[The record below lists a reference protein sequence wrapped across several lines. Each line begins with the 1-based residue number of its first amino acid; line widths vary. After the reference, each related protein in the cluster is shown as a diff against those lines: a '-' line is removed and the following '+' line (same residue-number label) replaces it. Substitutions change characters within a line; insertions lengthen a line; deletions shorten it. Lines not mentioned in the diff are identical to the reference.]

1 MSFAKLFSEIMRDY
15 VTAGVPSSGVQKPSK
30 SDLRTWGAAV
40 EAACTANPNIG
51 LTFLWDTGVNDADP
65 GTGKIRGNNSIVS
78 LITQIF
84 VSETGS
90 AGDALAGFLQ
100 AMDDAASNTKGILV
114 LRDLSNLAN
123 MAAFTVTGSI
133 TDGGTYDKITVANL
147 TSSGTFASGATIG
160 LAFFRIGDTTHS
172 GLDYAFDTGTSDA
185 NPGSGLLRFN
195 NATLGS
201 ATVMY
206 INKTG
211 RNGESLGTLIGTW
224 DDASATHRGHGRV
237 FDINDRTKYIEFDLN
252 GSLTDATTYWKVP
265 LSNVAGGTTPAS
277 GAILDV
283 VFARAGD
290 SGSAVTLSDDGATRG
305 PTLPLE
311 RISASPAAN
320 DLLADIIWRGRD
332 SGGNQTNYLSI
343 VGRLLDPTDGSE
355 DAELFVEAM
364 IAGAVTEILKMGN
377 GFQIGSPTG
386 GYKGVGTVNLT
397 EVYKNGVPSWTSVVK
412 TSDESTNT
420 DTTLNDD
427 AALLFAMAANTK
439 YAIRARVFFTTND
452 TADIKFRHTG
462 PSSPTLVHLARRTWT
477 GVNGV
482 ANQAND
488 TAFSGS
494 DIAVSASF
502 TEGVLEIDG
511 VVHNGANTGN
521 FTIQWAQNTSNGGAT
536 IVRAG
541 SYIEYRVVA

>member
-283 VFARAGD
+283 VFARAD
-290 SGSAVTLSDDGATRG
+290 W
-305 PTLPLE
+305 TLPGAEHRMEKELAKAHLPVIGGLE
-311 RISASPAAN
+311 LPKH
-320 DLLADIIWRGRD
+320 
-332 SGGNQTNYLSI
+332 
-343 VGRLLDPTDGSE
+343 
-355 DAELFVEAM
+355 F
-364 IAGAVTEILKMGN
+364 K
-377 GFQIGSPTG
+377 
-386 GYKGVGTVNLT
+386 
-397 EVYKNGVPSWTSVVK
+397 
-412 TSDESTNT
+412 
-420 DTTLNDD
+420 
-427 AALLFAMAANTK
+427 
-439 YAIRARVFFTTND
+439 AI
-452 TADIKFRHTG
+452 
-462 PSSPTLVHLARRTWT
+462 
-477 GVNGV
+477 
-482 ANQAND
+482 
-488 TAFSGS
+488 
-494 DIAVSASF
+494 
-502 TEGVLEIDG
+502 
-511 VVHNGANTGN
+511 
-521 FTIQWAQNTSNGGAT
+521 AQNTSLPIMLYSIPGRCGIEIGLDVLAREARALIVLARRIADHGRELADEQDGGGQQQG
-536 IVRAG
+536 RAVG
-541 SYIEYRVVA
+541 ALQPAEGGGQRGEDEQRHEGGRLPNVDDDDGPQRGLGIRGPGDGA